1 MFDNQLKN
9 FVFKIRLA
17 YTTIFFEHVK
27 LWYGPTFLSVSVH
40 ARLPLPPFSP
50 VWLPYF
56 FFLSQIP
63 IDLAVDTT
71 FFFFRLEQPVGA
83 GGAARLEERPGVCV
97 ACGGGAAPVER
108 RGAALV
114 GRCLE
119 VMHVEASWH
128 GPGGAALSRLL
139 GHPWVCVDGVARSIA
154 SSFLVKV

>member
-9 FVFKIRLA
+9 FVFKTRLA

-27 LWYGPTFLSVSVH
+27 LWYGPTFLSVFVH

-63 IDLAVDTT
+63 IDLAADTT

-83 GGAARLEERPGVCV
+83 GGAARCMCGVWRRRSS
-97 ACGGGAAPVER
+97 GGAAWR
-108 RGAALV
+108 
-114 GRCLE
+114 
-119 VMHVEASWH
+119 
-128 GPGGAALSRLL
+128 GPGGAVLRGEARGSVMARRRWSGPVEAPRSPL
-139 GHPWVCVDGVARSIA
+139 GLC
-154 SSFLVKV
+154 